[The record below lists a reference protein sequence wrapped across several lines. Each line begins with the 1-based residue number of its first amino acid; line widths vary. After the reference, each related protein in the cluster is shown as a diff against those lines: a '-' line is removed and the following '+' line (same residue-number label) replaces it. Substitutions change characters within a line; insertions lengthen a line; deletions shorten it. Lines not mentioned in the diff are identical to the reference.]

1 MNEAAATLAQ
11 SLRAAHAKQIS
22 DLSAKQSADLAKVRE
37 IARKTV
43 EEVKRREAEAERRAD
58 ALHEEL
64 CALKVALAE
73 ARDACAAAVGES
85 AGAKKIARL
94 TVLLGVGAACVAR
107 DELLAMGKAVV
118 KKATQKVAAAKARAG
133 P

>member
-1 MNEAAATLAQ
+1 M
-11 SLRAAHAKQIS
+11 
-22 DLSAKQSADLAKVRE
+22 RE

-94 TVLLGVGAACVAR
+94 TVLLGVAAACVAR

>member
-1 MNEAAATLAQ
+1 MAQ
-11 SLRAAHAKQIS
+11 SLRAAHAKQMA
-22 DLSAKQSADLAKVRE
+22 DVSAKCAADLAKVRE
-37 IARKTV
+37 IARKAV
-43 EEVKRREAEAERRAD
+43 EEVKRREADAERRAG

-85 AGAKKIARL
+85 AGAKRLARL
-94 TVLLGVGAACVAR
+94 TVLLGVTAACVAR

-118 KKATQKVAAAKARAG
+118 RKATQKATAKA
-133 P
+133 